1 VELTELPGDASDEQA
16 RYIEAFTGGVRV
28 ASIYLPNG
36 NPVDTE
42 KYPYKLGF
50 MERLHARAAELLEGE
65 DAFVLGGDYNAI
77 PEPGD
82 VYDAEA
88 WEGDALY
95 RPETRAAWRKIVY
108 LGLTDAFRALNTG
121 IGLYSYWDYQ
131 RGAWQKDNGIRI
143 DHLMLS
149 PQAADLLTAS
159 GIDRTPRLSKIP
171 QQLRHAESPHKQCRI
186 LRHIG
191 FETGGAA
198 ACATRQVNP
207 GQIARLGAFKAHL
220 RRFYIEARPLQ
231 PGALFQS
238 DRHQVV
244 EGDNSLGGDEGKRQK
259 KKQKYGHHR
268 GNELLRI
275 IPDLTHSRLQTA
287 L

>member
-1 VELTELPGDASDEQA
+1 MKIATWNVNSIKVRLPNLLRWLGEFAPDVVLLQELKCVAEAFPATEVGDAGYNVAVAGQKTYNGVAILSKFPIDVELTELPGDASDEQA

-159 GIDRTPRLSKIP
+159 GIDRTPRGWEKP
-171 QQLRHAESPHKQCRI
+171 
-186 LRHIG
+186 
-191 FETGGAA
+191 
-198 ACATRQVNP
+198 
-207 GQIARLGAFKAHL
+207 
-220 RRFYIEARPLQ
+220 
-231 PGALFQS
+231 S
-238 DRHQVV
+238 DHTPVWC
-244 EGDNSLGGDEGKRQK
+244 
-259 KKQKYGHHR
+259 
-268 GNELLRI
+268 ELEI
-275 IPDLTHSRLQTA
+275 
-287 L
+287 